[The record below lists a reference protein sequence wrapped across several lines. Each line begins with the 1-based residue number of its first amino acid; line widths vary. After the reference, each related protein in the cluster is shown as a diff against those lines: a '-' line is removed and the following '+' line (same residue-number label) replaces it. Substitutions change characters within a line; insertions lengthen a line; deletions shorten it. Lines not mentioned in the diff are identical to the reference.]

1 MKKKFTIVDAAIVV
15 TLIIL
20 VALLLAPV
28 LFPESSPQ
36 EIADT
41 NGDGKITLSDY
52 DGKKIGSITG
62 VNYDLIINK
71 YVPGSTVEYYSNYPD
86 LVVALKA
93 GIIDAFIID
102 EPALAAIM
110 MEDPE
115 VSQVPENMSSWLMS
129 FAFSEKSKIPNLYNN
144 MNSFIA
150 LIREDGVL
158 DEIKDIWFGD
168 DESKKVIPP
177 LDDLTGE
184 NGTVKVALETTYAPI
199 VYMKNEQVVGYEA
212 DILYRFCDHY
222 HYKLEFVDMQY
233 DTILPAIATGKC
245 DIGASGLECTEDH
258 AESVLLSTPHL
269 EAGTSLAVLASDLLE
284 TNNAP
289 AIGTGKSFSE
299 RAMSSFE
306 KNLVT
311 ESRWKLIIKG
321 IGTTCLITVLSAL
334 FGSIIAFGMCLL
346 RRCASKLAN
355 PVLDAYVRII
365 QGIPLVILLMILFYV
380 IFANSG
386 IESVWIA
393 VIGFSISFSAHA
405 AVIMQSGLDS
415 IDAGQEEAAL
425 ALGFTH
431 NQAFFRFLYPQA
443 ALRFLPVYRGE
454 LVNLLNNTSIV
465 GYIAVQDLTKMSDII
480 RSRSY
485 EAFLPLILSTLIY
498 FVLARIITV
507 VVDIVLK
514 EISPRRMRSKGG
526 EKA

>member
-28 LFPESSPQ
+28 LFPESIPQ
-36 EIADT
+36 ESADT
-41 NGDGKITLSDY
+41 NGDGVISLTDY

-62 VNYDLIINK
+62 VNYDLIISK
-71 YVPGSTVEYYSNYPD
+71 YIPGSTIEYYSNYSD

-129 FAFSEKSKIPNLYNN
+129 FAFSEKTKIPNLYNN
-144 MNSFIA
+144 MNSYIG
-150 LIREDGVL
+150 LIRENGVL
-158 DEIKDIWFGD
+158 DEVKEIWFGND
-168 DESKKVIPP
+168 DSKKVIPP
-177 LDDLTGE
+177 LDELTGE

-199 VYMKNEQVVGYEA
+199 VYVKNGQVVGYEA
-212 DILYRFCDHY
+212 DILYRFCEHY
-222 HYKLEFVDMQY
+222 HYKLEFMDMQY
-233 DTILPAIATGKC
+233 DAVLPAVVSGKC
-245 DIGASGLECTEDH
+245 DIGASGLEYSEEH

-269 EAGTSLAVLASDLLE
+269 EAGTSLAVLASDLLGS
-284 TNNAP
+284 NYASG
-289 AIGTGKSFSE
+289 AGTGKSFSD
-299 RAMSSFE
+299 RAMSSIE
-306 KNLVT
+306 KNLVL

-346 RRCASKLAN
+346 RRCASRLAG
-355 PVLDAYVRII
+355 PILDAYVRII

-386 IESVWIA
+386 LESVWIA
-393 VIGFSISFSAHA
+393 VIGFSICFSAHA

-425 ALGFTH
+425 ALGFTR

-454 LVNLLNNTSIV
+454 LVNLLNNTAIV

-507 VVDIVLK
+507 AIDIVLK
-514 EISPRRMRSKGG
+514 KISPGRMHSKGG
-526 EKA
+526 EKI